1 MILLQEFFK
10 KKLALY
16 FHIEDITIY
25 MYSVKIP
32 WKSFNKSAEKNL
44 GNKVL
49 FKPW

>member
-1 MILLQEFFK
+1 MILLQEFFL

-16 FHIEDITIY
+16 FHIEDITI
-25 MYSVKIP
+25 YSVKIP